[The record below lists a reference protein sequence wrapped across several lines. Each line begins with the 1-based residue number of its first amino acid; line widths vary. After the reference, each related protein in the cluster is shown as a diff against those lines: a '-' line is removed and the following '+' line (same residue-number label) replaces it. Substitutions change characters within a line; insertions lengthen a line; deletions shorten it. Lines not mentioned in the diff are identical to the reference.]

1 MIYTLRE
8 VEIYKGNK
16 RIAVH
21 LRDRRKFQYTTKAEH
36 MPTHHKE
43 MLKIRGY
50 TSEDFMRQA
59 KEIGEHTQR
68 VVKEILQ
75 SRPYIEQSF
84 LSVLGVIR
92 LQHKYS
98 KERLEKACSL
108 ISPQMKANYIL
119 VKTVLENRMDQR
131 QQEGE
136 VEDYKT
142 ITHNNIRHIT
152 NFKK

>member
-1 MIYTLRE
+1 
-8 VEIYKGNK
+8 
-16 RIAVH
+16 
-21 LRDRRKFQYTTKAEH
+21 
-36 MPTHHKE
+36 MPTHHNE
-43 MLKIRGY
+43 MQKIRGY
-50 TSEDFMRQA
+50 TSEDFTRQA

-119 VKTVLENRMDQR
+119 VKTILENRMDQR
-131 QQEGE
+131 QLDEE

-142 ITHNNIRHIT
+142 ITHTNIRYVRNI
-152 NFKK
+152 KK